1 MMSQQLAVP
10 QVEEL
15 PNCDRA
21 IKQHICTRLL
31 IAPEH
36 QQRVERI
43 ARKYTR
49 STLIA
54 WEDAAQAAHEKV
66 FKATQAGKFRQGG
79 VEEFYHWAT
88 TVARFEII
96 DHVRKHNYWNWESLD
111 QLIPGTNLPLSETLV
126 DEFNLLDTVERADL
140 VLRAIE
146 AIARLD
152 RCYPDREY
160 LKLWQGRVQEKNQ
173 SQLATELGVT
183 QGAISKRWKELSKCL
198 AQVLGLLQIEGVQQ
212 ELRANRQQSTAPI
225 SCKKAMRSRA
235 QADW

>member
-10 QVEEL
+10 QVKEI
-15 PNCDRA
+15 PNCERA
-21 IKQHICTRLL
+21 IEQHICNRLL

-36 QQRVERI
+36 QKRVERI

-66 FKATQAGKFRQGG
+66 LKVTQAGKFRQGG
-79 VEEFYHWAT
+79 VEEFYHWAA

-96 DHVRKHNYWNWESLD
+96 DHVRKHNHWNWESLD

-146 AIARLD
+146 AIAQLD
-152 RCYPDREY
+152 RCYPDRGY
-160 LKLWQGRVQEKNQ
+160 LKLWQGQVQEKNQ

-183 QGAISKRWKELSKCL
+183 QGAISKRWKELTKCL
-198 AQVLGLLQIEGVQQ
+198 AQALNLLQIEGVKQ
-212 ELRANRQQSTAPI
+212 ELEVNRQQDTEQI
-225 SCKKAMRSRA
+225 SGKKAMRARS
-235 QADW
+235 QANW